1 MGVICAPLSNYKQS
15 DTVILKKK
23 KKKPDKMHVLKIKE
37 KQSNSM
43 K

>member
-23 KKKPDKMHVLKIKE
+23 KPDKMHVLNIKE

>member
-23 KKKPDKMHVLKIKE
+23 KKTDKMHVLNIKE
-37 KQSNSM
+37 KQSNSI

>member
-23 KKKPDKMHVLKIKE
+23 KTDKMHALNIKE